1 MSMNLNLVNNQK
13 GLTLVE
19 LAAAITVVSIAL
31 IGLSVGFLNISMQHA
46 QEIVR
51 NDLLN
56 YANSFA
62 TSIIREIYRADY
74 IELSSNNGFKSIDY
88 WREDDLVP
96 YMTITGS
103 RDGGFV
109 VEPENIRL
117 SNKRLPNY
125 GESFNKG
132 LRSIELIEFDILENN
147 DIIPGLSK
155 FNKAMN
161 TLYLAFEVK
170 SKASISGNEISEMIF
185 VDRSFFRPRKY
196 IELKTQRSKL

>member
-1 MSMNLNLVNNQK
+1 MNLNLVNNQK

-74 IELSSNNGFKSIDY
+74 IELSNNNGFKSIDY

>member
-74 IELSSNNGFKSIDY
+74 IELSNNNGFKSIDY